1 MAARNMIEEQ
11 AATMDEIEWWEF
23 DTAEEMAEQVAGDIG
38 FVIDSACQA
47 HGGARIA
54 VPGGRTPDIAY
65 RQLLKR
71 KIDWTKV
78 TLVPTDDR
86 LVPASDPLSNFGKL
100 EQLFSPKGA
109 NVVRLVDDELLG
121 DYREAGRRADARL
134 AELAWPLDLVWLGM
148 AEDGHT
154 ASIFNGPDFDRAVAG
169 PRERR
174 AVGVR
179 PDPMPTEAAV
189 ERVTLTGAAL
199 ASARTMMVVIAGEG
213 KRRVLEQAIKEG
225 PLSTIPIGRI
235 IADIDVPI
243 DIFWSKQPA

>member
-1 MAARNMIEEQ
+1 
-11 AATMDEIEWWEF
+11 MDEIEWWEF

-47 HGGARIA
+47 HGNARIA

-65 RQLLKR
+65 RELLKNR
-71 KIDWTKV
+71 KIDWSKV

-86 LVPASDPLSNFGKL
+86 LVPADDPLSNYGKL
-100 EQLFSPKGA
+100 DRLFAPKGA
-109 NVVRLVDDELLG
+109 QVVRLVEQDALG
-121 DYREAGRRADARL
+121 DYREAGRRADSRL

-179 PDPMPTEAAV
+179 PDPMPAEAAV
-189 ERVTLTGAAL
+189 ERVTLTGPAL
-199 ASARTMMVVIAGEG
+199 SSARTMMVVVSGEKK
-213 KRRVLEQAIKEG
+213 KRMLEQAIKEG
-225 PLSTIPIGRI
+225 PLSSTPIGRI
-235 IADIDVPI
+235 LADIDVPI
-243 DIFWSKQPA
+243 DIFWSAEEA